1 VELRQIGGV
10 GAPRTIHRSQP
21 LTLGL
26 REQRHPELLTADNGF
41 IEGFNSKFRAE
52 CLNAHRF
59 VTLADAL
66 EKLKV
71 RRTDYNEVRQH
82 IEIGYKVPVD
92 INNPDGVANP
102 RLGS

>member
-1 VELRQIGGV
+1 
-10 GAPRTIHRSQP
+10 
-21 LTLGL
+21 LGL
-26 REQRHPELLTADNGF
+26 REQRHPGLLTTDNGF
-41 IEGFNSKFRAE
+41 IEAFNSKFRAE